1 MRKGEN
7 KVDTILRYYRFL
19 CVMLFASMFTSG
31 QLLAKLDFA
40 NSGATF
46 TINGGTSRLKLSKLG
61 EIEGWSERSIIRENV
76 TNNPSTWVPTYSDGM
91 IIGYQSGDTSP
102 SADLVLSN
110 SNAINYGLKNN
121 SNAIVKMQMI
131 IRTTSHALLYCCKN
145 TSHALIYGLKN
156 NSNALSYGIKNN
168 SNAIMLHDRMI
179 RTHSNAFVYCCKN
192 TSNALSYGLKNNSNA
207 LIYGIKN
214 NSNAIMV
221 HDLMIRTHSNA
232 LIYGIK
238 NNSNAFVYCC
248 KNTSNALIYGLK
260 NNSNALVYGIKNNS
274 NAIMLHDEMIRTHSN
289 AFVYCCKNSSN
300 ALTYG
305 LKNNSNAIVSLDGRV
320 TQNEIDIAQ
329 NAADIA
335 QNAINIALN
344 SIAIKNNSNAL
355 LYCCKNTSNAFI
367 YAIKNNSNALLYG
380 IKNNSNA
387 FAYCC
392 RTSSNAIVAITQET
406 DTIVGP
412 MIFPC
417 SEEEG
422 KEYSEECNV
431 FPGGSYTQVFDLW
444 ISQDDPVSVNCD
456 TVWDGNGHFVQFAR
470 SNPGIITVANGV
482 TLTFKDVVLKDFSDD
497 IFNLGTGAKVIFA
510 DGVVIELADN
520 EALSMDWDF
529 RGNATVQGFGN
540 RIDMGQLNILVKCD
554 KTLILKDTCFYG
566 VTGTNIRC
574 LTDNSSITFQ
584 DACLCL
590 SGDYTF
596 GTGYLTFKKNV
607 KVTGNSSFIYAT
619 DQLSTI
625 ESCSMLHIDKDATF
639 RYAPVEVGRCYSIK
653 DLLRMRDI
661 TSVLFFD
668 GCLVEAA
675 DTGFRLAKGTLWVDH
690 KVPVYSEG
698 ESADAGVTLGNGNS
712 EEDLNIHVLPGA
724 SLDLQTGFLTYD
736 NVD

>member
-1 MRKGEN
+1 
-7 KVDTILRYYRFL
+7 
-19 CVMLFASMFTSG
+19 
-31 QLLAKLDFA
+31 
-40 NSGATF
+40 
-46 TINGGTSRLKLSKLG
+46 
-61 EIEGWSERSIIRENV
+61 
-76 TNNPSTWVPTYSDGM
+76 
-91 IIGYQSGDTSP
+91 
-102 SADLVLSN
+102 
-110 SNAINYGLKNN
+110 
-121 SNAIVKMQMI
+121 
-131 IRTTSHALLYCCKN
+131 
-145 TSHALIYGLKN
+145 
-156 NSNALSYGIKNN
+156 
-168 SNAIMLHDRMI
+168 
-179 RTHSNAFVYCCKN
+179 
-192 TSNALSYGLKNNSNA
+192 
-207 LIYGIKN
+207 
-214 NSNAIMV
+214 
-221 HDLMIRTHSNA
+221 
-232 LIYGIK
+232 
-238 NNSNAFVYCC
+238 
-248 KNTSNALIYGLK
+248 
-260 NNSNALVYGIKNNS
+260 
-274 NAIMLHDEMIRTHSN
+274 MLHDEMIRTHSN

-668 GCLVEAA
+668 GCRVEAA